1 MVGMTRSGVLRRKA
15 PSLWRKDVIC
25 LREPCRSAMRRIFW
39 SAQVCI
45 GHGILGQLIPNPV
58 TESAM
63 EMEPLTAAHKVAR
76 IGSKRL
82 ESKAMLV

>member
-1 MVGMTRSGVLRRKA
+1 MSLGDEAYLLERSSMYRTWYI
-15 PSLWRKDVIC
+15 S
-25 LREPCRSAMRRIFW
+25 
-39 SAQVCI
+39 
-45 GHGILGQLIPNPV
+45 QLIPNPV